1 MSMTTH
7 GTRRTLAIGF
17 VSAALLGAAALGAL
31 RAHPGLRGAAAS
43 VDGAASAAEGARDD
57 GSTLPAR
64 RWEPG
69 ASFVYEVSTRGTAA
83 VKTKAAP
90 AQEAAV
96 ELTGT
101 LAVTV
106 LARAGE
112 VVTLRGELREGS
124 LRQGQKTLAAA
135 ELGAP
140 FYATAA
146 VTGELSSFRF
156 SRRLP
161 PEARVALQSLAASI
175 QMVAPEGRRAAWQAR
190 ELDTTGL
197 YEASYRLEGSS
208 VRRTKLRYLAGREG
222 SGVAPFAAGTTVAVQ
237 STTDFEVD
245 ASGWPRRVDEVDA
258 IEMRWGEGLTMSG
271 SSRSRAALRRI
282 EARPDLVALG
292 IEGEITSE
300 SQDRAEARAAND
312 RQVVSGKTFTQLAA
326 DVRSPDTGARN
337 RTQAQLAAL
346 LRVEPA
352 AAVQAEEAILRGD
365 LDENGKKRIAAALGA
380 AGTPEA
386 QRALADVLGTQG
398 APAARRMDAAIALAQ
413 VKQPTAEAASALD
426 AAMGAADPGV
436 AGTATLASGAVVNQV
451 NAAAGNTQDYG
462 PTKDAVQK
470 LVDGLR
476 SAGDDHARLV
486 YLQALG
492 NTGDLRAWPAIQPFL
507 AGPNL
512 TLRAAA
518 AFSLRFLAGPAIDEA
533 LVATFR
539 DPDAG
544 VRRAGAST
552 LSYRAEVLPLMAAI
566 EALMKGEPDM
576 SVRLAVIEGLKFK
589 LGEDESVE
597 KLVAWAAQNDGAS
610 EVRNLARQ
618 VLATLRS

>member
-1 MSMTTH
+1 MMTH

-17 VSAALLGAAALGAL
+17 VSAALLGAAAVGAL
-31 RAHPGLRGAAAS
+31 RGPRGAAAI
-43 VDGAASAAEGARDD
+43 VDGAANGEEGARDD
-57 GSTLPAR
+57 GPALHAR

-69 ASFVYEVSTRGTAA
+69 ASFVYEVSTRGTAT
-83 VKTKAAP
+83 VQTKAAP
-90 AQEAAV
+90 AQAAAV

-101 LAVTV
+101 LALTV
-106 LARAGE
+106 LARSSG
-112 VVTLRGELREGS
+112 VVTLRGDLREGS
-124 LRQGQKTLAAA
+124 LRQGQKALAAA
-135 ELGAP
+135 DLAAP

-146 VTGELSSFRF
+146 VTGEISSFRF

-161 PEARVALQSLAASI
+161 PEARAALQSLAASI

-222 SGVAPFAAGTTVAVQ
+222 NGVAPFAAGTTVAVQ

-245 ASGWPRRVDEVDA
+245 ASGWPRKVDEVDS
-258 IEMRWGEGLTMSG
+258 IEMRWGEGLTMRG
-271 SSRSRAALRRI
+271 SSRSRAALLRV
-282 EARPDLVALG
+282 EARPDLVLEV
-292 IEGEITSE
+292 EGEVTSE
-300 SQDRAEARAAND
+300 GQDRAGARAAND
-312 RQVVSGKTFTQLAA
+312 RQVAAGKTFTQLAA
-326 DVRSPDTGARN
+326 DVRSPDTAARN

-346 LRVEPA
+346 FRVEPA
-352 AAVQAEEAILRGD
+352 AAAQAEGVILRGD
-365 LDENGKKRIAAALGA
+365 LDDNGKKRIAAALGA

-386 QRALADVLGTQG
+386 QRALADVLGAHD

-426 AAMGAADPGV
+426 AAMGSADPGV

-451 NAAAGNTQDYG
+451 NAGAGNTQDYG

-476 SAGDDHARLV
+476 GAGDDHARLV

-492 NTGDLRAWPAIQPFL
+492 NTGDMRAWPAIQPFL

-552 LSYRAEVLPLMAAI
+552 LSYRAEVLPLMEAI

-589 LGEDESVE
+589 LGEDESVQE
-597 KLVAWAAQNDGAS
+597 LVAWAAQNDGAS

-618 VLATLRS
+618 VLAALKS